1 MHFKANWNGM
11 LTEILNNI
19 NKHNEFD
26 INFEKNILRYI
37 YYLLSLFYLLQSFK
51 ITDTLVLINEE
62 LSFTS
67 ANKALQRLVFKSS
80 GKTSEF
86 KKALNPYLLKR
97 NLVNELV

>member
-37 YYLLSLFYLLQSFK
+37 YYLLSLFYLLQSLKIKTSSFSFLFK
-51 ITDTLVLINEE
+51 I
-62 LSFTS
+62 
-67 ANKALQRLVFKSS
+67 
-80 GKTSEF
+80 
-86 KKALNPYLLKR
+86 KR
-97 NLVNELV
+97 